1 MFRRCDGFGWIAAL
15 LCAGLIAG
23 CSRAGAEGSAASPQ
37 ELIVTA
43 ADFHFR
49 APKTVPAGLTRIRL
63 HNEGPQ
69 PHHVQLVRLAPGHT
83 YAELVRELSAGN
95 FKLSW
100 ATFVGGPEAPPV
112 HGTTEATLL
121 LEPGE
126 YAMICLVSLG
136 DHVPHFAKGM
146 ALPLTVTAAVR
157 PTTAEP
163 TVDVRIALNEY
174 GFDIAPEISA
184 GRHTIRVENVGT
196 QPHHLDFVRLGP
208 GRTAAQALDWFREMK
223 GTPPDVS
230 VGGTT
235 ALAPGI
241 VNYVTLDF
249 VRGDY
254 ALICFVPDSKDGRS
268 HARHGMLR
276 QLSVQ

>member
-1 MFRRCDGFGWIAAL
+1 
-15 LCAGLIAG
+15 
-23 CSRAGAEGSAASPQ
+23 
-37 ELIVTA
+37 
-43 ADFHFR
+43 
-49 APKTVPAGLTRIRL
+49 
-63 HNEGPQ
+63 
-69 PHHVQLVRLAPGHT
+69 VQLVRLAPGHT
-83 YAELVRELSAGN
+83 YAELVRELSAGK
-95 FKLSW
+95 FKLPW

-112 HGTTEATLL
+112 NRSTEAILL

-146 ALPLTVTAAVR
+146 ALPLTVTAGVR
-157 PTTAEP
+157 TTSEP
-163 TVDVRIALNEY
+163 TADVRIALNEY
-174 GFDIAPEISA
+174 EFDIAPEISA
-184 GRHTIRVENVGT
+184 GRHTIRVENAGT
-196 QPHHLDFVRLGP
+196 QPHHVDIVRLGP

-241 VNYVTLDF
+241 VNYVTIDF
-249 VRGDY
+249 MRGDY

-276 QLSVQ
+276 QLSVK